1 MNYSHLAED
10 IVERIKSP
18 DKETVKLAKN
28 ELKELHSSLREN
40 PAASREVHS
49 IIIREAEKL
58 ETLED
63 PKARANLLRSLYL
76 TCLRYGAE
84 YFERL
89 SDIIIKGAQDK
100 NGHIR
105 VAAVR
110 IADYLIMGSGHYI
123 LAETDDSEDPET
135 SMLLKYQDAID
146 KIFVAIKKH
155 EFPGLKRYK
164 YVSSLPTGIYKS
176 LQMLQNNFISSC
188 DYYESQRVLKYVA
201 KNLDKWD
208 LYYDAM
214 ENLNAGWARTAESL
228 LKKALE
234 TDNSFVAAHVGLVAV
249 YEKTGDERQRR
260 VHILAG
266 YDKTITR
273 FSGLPEDI
281 SYGEIEDRQYFR
293 AIYSR
298 AALFHEDGE
307 KNRADK
313 LYRHLLKLNPN
324 DNIGARYLAAALYAG
339 FLPEDVDDM
348 FDEGNRIQD
357 WSKSENLLWEQNNIH
372 KFWDPPEY

>member
-1 MNYSHLAED
+1 MSYKHQAED

-18 DKETVKLAKN
+18 DRETVKQAKN
-28 ELKELHSSLREN
+28 ELKKLHSSLREN
-40 PAASREVHS
+40 PAASREVHG

-63 PKARANLLRSLYL
+63 PKARANLLRGLYL
-76 TCLRYGAE
+76 TCLRYGGE

-89 SDIIIKGAQDK
+89 SDIIIKGAQDE
-100 NGHIR
+100 NGHVR
-105 VAAVR
+105 VAAEK
-110 IADYLIMGSGHYI
+110 IAEYLVMAGGPHI
-123 LAETDDSEDPET
+123 LACDEDAEEAEPGMIE
-135 SMLLKYQDAID
+135 KYNNTIG
-146 KIFVAIKKH
+146 KIFNAIRRH
-155 EFPGLKRYK
+155 EIPGVKRYK
-164 YVSSLPTGIYKS
+164 YISSLPAGIYKS
-176 LQMLQNNFISSC
+176 LQRLVRTFTDSL
-188 DYYESQRVLKYVA
+188 DYYESRKLLKLDSS
-201 KNLDKWD
+201 KLDKWD

-214 ENLNAGWARTAESL
+214 ENLNAGQALTAESL

-234 TDNSFVAAHVGLVAV
+234 ADNSFVAAHVGLVAV
-249 YEKTGDERQRR
+249 YEKTGDEKKRR
-260 VHILAG
+260 AHILAG

-273 FSGLPEDI
+273 FNGLPEDI
-281 SYGEIEDRQYFR
+281 SYGEIDERQYFR
-293 AIYSR
+293 AICSR

-313 LYRHLLKLNPN
+313 LYRHLLKLNPG

-339 FLPEDVDDM
+339 LLPKDVDDM

-357 WSKSENLLWEQNNIH
+357 WSKSENLLWEQNSIH